1 MRLFFPYRLL
11 PPANGL
17 VFERIFSKE
26 LEALLIGN
34 ERTNIS
40 QNDLAEFPQFLRFGR
55 IELRYNHFYGPIP
68 IGEKCHSFVNWLQPI
83 KKAATDSNIYFRGW
97 INKNSGTT
105 FSDHFQLQEHIRNE
119 LLPICDSSRRYTFD
133 IRFFSDENAGTN
145 FIEEILQMDPINSC
159 STLIFV
165 LSGPENHQLQLPIEA
180 ISTWLNRRSDGIYEK
195 LEKRYLYIVTQALWV
210 SKGSRPSIQNGRD
223 LCDLLKKVKIIL
235 SVLHQKLN
243 NFEVLKIQT
252 FGEATFP
259 VRPYIL
265 RLSLVRFEMP
275 TIDDGT
281 EVINEKTSEELSID
295 KANFPIG
302 WMRIK
307 RSIMEK

>member
-1 MRLFFPYRLL
+1 M
-11 PPANGL
+11 
-17 VFERIFSKE
+17 S
-26 LEALLIGN
+26 
-34 ERTNIS
+34 
-40 QNDLAEFPQFLRFGR
+40 
-55 IELRYNHFYGPIP
+55 
-68 IGEKCHSFVNWLQPI
+68 W
-83 KKAATDSNIYFRGW
+83 
-97 INKNSGTT
+97 
-105 FSDHFQLQEHIRNE
+105 
-119 LLPICDSSRRYTFD
+119 
-133 IRFFSDENAGTN
+133 
-145 FIEEILQMDPINSC
+145 
-159 STLIFV
+159 
-165 LSGPENHQLQLPIEA
+165 
-180 ISTWLNRRSDGIYEK
+180 
-195 LEKRYLYIVTQALWV
+195 
-210 SKGSRPSIQNGRD
+210 
-223 LCDLLKKVKIIL
+223 
-235 SVLHQKLN
+235 KLN